1 VIAGKQRFCDAAKLS
16 VALAATAL
24 PFVRSRGDE
33 AERWLRILRVNGVA
47 GNAMQA
53 LGVPEQPLQTSEST
67 ADREPSRPGSL
78 EAVIAAAA
86 DNCHG
91 HQHGAITTEDLFVG
105 VLATFGSAFEH
116 ALAIRGT
123 TAAEVLELM
132 TARAEVSG

>member
-1 VIAGKQRFCDAAKLS
+1 VIATKQRFCDAAKLS

-53 LGVPEQPLQTSEST
+53 LGVPEQPLRTSEL
-67 ADREPSRPGSL
+67 APDREPSVPESL
-78 EAVIAAAA
+78 ESVIAAAA
-86 DNCHG
+86 DHCHG
-91 HQHGAITTEDLFVG
+91 HQRSAITTEDLFVG
-105 VLATFGSAFEH
+105 VLATFDSAFEH

-132 TARAEVSG
+132 ASRAEAC